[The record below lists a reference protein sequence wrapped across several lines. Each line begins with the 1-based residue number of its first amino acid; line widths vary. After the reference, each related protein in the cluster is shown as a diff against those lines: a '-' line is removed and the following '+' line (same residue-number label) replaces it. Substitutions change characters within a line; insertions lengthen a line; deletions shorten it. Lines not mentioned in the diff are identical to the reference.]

1 MIKFNGKVDN
11 MKLSLLVNIFI
22 ILCTN
27 IVQAEEIPE
36 YADVEFGE
44 YLSSQCVTCHKSKE
58 SKGIPSIAGKDY
70 FYLVSLL
77 EGYRSKELKNNVM
90 RLQAGNLSDEEI
102 ASLALFFSQIDIS
115 E

>member
-1 MIKFNGKVDN
+1 
-11 MKLSLLVNIFI
+11 MKSSLLIKIFI
-22 ILCTN
+22 ILFATR
-27 IVQAEEIPE
+27 VQAEEIPE

-58 SKGIPSIAGKDY
+58 SKGIPSITGKDY

-102 ASLALFFSQIDIS
+102 ASLALFFSQIEMS